1 MDALIPLFSVVVV
14 VAASLAGIAVWAPRA
29 LRVKLIALTMTA
41 LLLPLMYLSLA
52 ELLGRPKPVAF
63 EWNQIAFTEA
73 NVVAA
78 DLREGEA
85 IYLWLRADGA
95 EAPRAYALP
104 WNLNTARQLY
114 AAQQAA
120 EAQGT
125 PVRVRRIGSS
135 GPDDE
140 SEPMFYAA
148 PQPRPPSKS

>member
-1 MDALIPLFSVVVV
+1 MDVLIPLFSIAVV
-14 VAASLAGIAVWAPRA
+14 VAAGLAGIAIWAPRA
-29 LRVKLIALTMTA
+29 FRIKLVALGMTA
-41 LLLPLMYLSLA
+41 VLLPLVYLSLA

-63 EWNQIAFTEA
+63 EWNPIAFTEA

-85 IYLWLRADGA
+85 IYLWLRVDGA
-95 EAPRAYALP
+95 DAPRAYALP

-120 EAQGT
+120 EVHGT

-135 GPDDE
+135 EPDDE

-148 PQPRPPSKS
+148 PQPRAPSKS